1 MREPRETPSLETGC
15 GIDCL
20 DTLMFAA
27 ANNASRL
34 LVAFSFSFFF
44 PLVLLT
50 KKILAPCLFL
60 SAAGFG

>member
-34 LVAFSFSFFF
+34 LVAFSPSFF
-44 PLVLLT
+44 PLLLLT